1 MNQQLTHIS
10 PLRAAI
16 SFGIVGY
23 VLGFPLLGLM
33 HLFANFAS
41 RPNYTP
47 LQLAQ
52 VIAIPLSV
60 ALLSLAFALIG
71 SVTYNLVAR
80 FGVAIQF
87 KVKQTENV

>member
-1 MNQQLTHIS
+1 MNQQLTYIS
-10 PLRAAI
+10 PFRAAI

-23 VLGFPLLGLM
+23 VLGFPLLGLT

-47 LQLAQ
+47 LHLEQ

-60 ALLSLAFALIG
+60 ALLAVVFALLG
-71 SVTYNLVAR
+71 SVTYNLLAR
-80 FGVAIQF
+80 LGITIQF
-87 KVKQTENV
+87 KIKQTENV